1 MSVELKASQNV
12 VLVLIILCKYSKQ
25 AGALNRAKF
34 TSFPNFASDS
44 TAIVRGEKWKKEQEI
59 DIQLFN
65 FVNKINRRNKFE
77 QENDKNELILKEEIL
92 VEEKKTAINAVLANM
107 GTLGTEESMFSEDA

>member
-1 MSVELKASQNV
+1 
-12 VLVLIILCKYSKQ
+12 
-25 AGALNRAKF
+25 
-34 TSFPNFASDS
+34 
-44 TAIVRGEKWKKEQEI
+44 
-59 DIQLFN
+59 
-65 FVNKINRRNKFE
+65 VNKINRRNKFE